1 VCWGPEQISGQ
12 WWEGQKESNPDPG
25 SACGDPRFYS
35 LNPDC
40 GHVMI
45 GDEDSV
51 SLSAIWCHRC
61 GSGFTG
67 IQTHR
72 HLCVWIYW
80 DPDTKVPVCMQVRK
94 KLCSPY
100 GPAWG
105 QGRTQGRSHS
115 ESQRQSSTNWNRW
128 KRNHLKLSGMTKSSA
143 GQQVPMFPA
152 RASHPALLKQRWAHL
167 GHTGLT
173 PCPLCSDNTPCFQHV
188 TCMACDL
195 LLLSQSA
202 AYLLY

>member
-1 VCWGPEQISGQ
+1 MGRPERVQSRPWECL
-12 WWEGQKESNPDPG
+12 WWPQVLQPQPWLW
-25 SACGDPRFYS
+25 ACYDWWWR
-35 LNPDC
+35 L
-40 GHVMI
+40 
-45 GDEDSV
+45 SV
-51 SLSAIWCHRC
+51 LICHLMPPMW
-61 GSGFTG
+61 F
-67 IQTHR
+67 
-72 HLCVWIYW
+72 WIYW